1 MNAAIILLFKRK
13 FHVQIVSWCFFSCI
27 FVSTAVPLLIE
38 DLPEPIP
45 MYIMI
50 GTCSLAVVVSIMLRT
65 DDESLMDESDSESTI
80 EGQTAYTEA
89 FTEKDEI
96 FLVKK
101 MVAK

>member
-1 MNAAIILLFKRK
+1 
-13 FHVQIVSWCFFSCI
+13 VSWCFFACI
-27 FVSTAVPLLIE
+27 FVSTAAPLLIE

-50 GTCSLAVVVSIMLRT
+50 GTCSLAVLVSIVIRT
-65 DDESLMDESDSESTI
+65 DEDMDDVSETDSNTDDR
-80 EGQTAYTEA
+80 TAYTEA